1 MMSLLCTLSD
11 NNMELRHDGLVA
23 TVPLG
28 SISTGTRIRGPIS
41 FHITYTDFKCLSNR
55 ILLVIIMFIS

>member
-1 MMSLLCTLSD
+1 
-11 NNMELRHDGLVA
+11 MELRHDGLVA

-41 FHITYTDFKCLSNR
+41 LHITYTDFKCLSNR